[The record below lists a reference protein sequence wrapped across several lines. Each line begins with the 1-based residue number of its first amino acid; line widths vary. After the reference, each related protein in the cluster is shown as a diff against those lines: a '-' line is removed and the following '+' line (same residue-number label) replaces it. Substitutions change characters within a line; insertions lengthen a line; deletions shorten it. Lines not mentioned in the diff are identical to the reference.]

1 MNIFF
6 QELRANFKS
15 LLIWSGIVFLLV
27 AVGFAKFSAYAGNEE
42 MLALLDGMPPA
53 LLETFNMNAFN
64 LTTVTGFYGVMSA
77 YFSLLL
83 TVSAVMW
90 GSDIITKEERNKTV
104 EFALTLPIRRSQL
117 ITAKTAA
124 AVVNCVGLLLVTW
137 AATLL
142 NAATYQPDGQFY
154 SFVAL
159 SSLALFIMQMV
170 FLSIGVFLGSA
181 MKRYKQA
188 NSTAVSLLLGT
199 FFLSIVVSMNSKLG
213 FLKFLT
219 PFKYFSPVTLLH
231 ESRLDMTFVLLSLG
245 IVVVCMAAAYVAYA
259 KRDLYI

>member
-15 LLIWSGIVFLLV
+15 LLIWSVIVFLFVLV
-27 AVGFAKFSAYAGNEE
+27 SFSKFSAFAGNPE
-42 MLALLDGMPPA
+42 MLTILDGMPPA
-53 LLETFNMNAFN
+53 LLETLNMKAFN
-64 LTTVTGFYGVMSA
+64 LTTVTGFYGVMFA
-77 YFSLLL
+77 YFSLIL

-117 ITAKTAA
+117 ITAKA
-124 AVVNCVGLLLVTW
+124 AVALVNCIGLIFVTW
-137 AATLL
+137 ASVLVG
-142 NAATYQPDGQFY
+142 AAGYKPDSQFFGY
-154 SFVAL
+154 VAI
-159 SSLALFIMQMV
+159 SMLALFLMQMV
-170 FLSIGVFLGSA
+170 FLSIGIFLGSA

-188 NSTAVSLLLGT
+188 NSVAVSILLGT
-199 FFLSIVVSMNSKLG
+199 FFLSVVVGLNNSLD

-219 PFKYFSPVTLLH
+219 PFKYFDPVTLLH
-231 ESRLDMTFVLLSLG
+231 ESRLDPTFVLISLG
-245 IVVVCMAAAYVAYA
+245 IAILCMAGSYVAYA